1 MGKKRFHGLDSDLS
15 EALVGF
21 ARVVAAG
28 NVDISPLNNADDE
41 DGITLATND
50 LILLPNQDDKTKN
63 GLYIV
68 GASEG
73 ETDRHP
79 SFNDDPHFFPG
90 ATWRILEGSIYARST
105 WTVASPAP
113 IVVGTDDIK
122 IIRIS
127 PEQKDTVAGDIEL
140 KAITIPVN
148 TGNGTDL
155 ETLKGAQSYDDR
167 ILGWRIIENDGA
179 FQYAM
184 ANDMASP
191 APTRDEELGWA
202 PPLSAY
208 PLGRVYLRSTSTS
221 TVAAILEL
229 YLARGDI

>member
-1 MGKKRFHGLDSDLS
+1 MGKKRFQGLDSDLS

-28 NVDISPLNNADDE
+28 NVDIEQLESTDSE
-41 DGITLATND
+41 DSIDLDTND
-50 LILLPNQDDKTKN
+50 LILLPNQTDKKTN
-63 GLYIV
+63 GLYVV
-68 GASEG
+68 GESAG

-79 SFNDDPHFFPG
+79 SFNEDPHFFPG
-90 ATWRILEGSIYARST
+90 ATWRILGGDIYARST
-105 WTVASPAP
+105 WVVASPAP

-122 IIRIS
+122 IIRIA
-127 PEQKDTVAGDIEL
+127 PEQKDTVAGDVEL
-140 KAITIPVN
+140 KAITIPAN
-148 TGNGTDL
+148 TGSGTDL

-184 ANDMASP
+184 ANDMAAP

-202 PPLSAY
+202 PPLCAY
-208 PLGRVYLRSTSTS
+208 PLSRIFLRSTSAS